1 MKKST
6 IRFTTILLILVV
18 LFSFPVCA
26 FADDEVYNL
35 EHTMNIGDEVEIKN
49 LIPENHKEE
58 NFRVCSEVSDV
69 VSIVDGQKIVA
80 VNEGVITF
88 TAESYSCDNYYN
100 EYYDGTP
107 SYGINEVVTATYNIT
122 ITVNKAVEND
132 IHESKP
138 LTIKGEVLPY
148 CKGIAKMSLTHS
160 NLKRVVY
167 GKSVMGKP
175 LEAYEIY
182 IKSKNNKYKKTL
194 FIDFAIHGFE
204 DEYYRDGKVLVKE
217 AVRLVKYFTEHSSS
231 LKNYRL
237 IIVVCANPDGTFDG
251 RNNSRANSRAFGRCT
266 AKHVDMNR
274 DFRRFRGKE
283 TRALKKYIL
292 KSDTDLY
299 INCHGWEN
307 QVIGSRKLNRIIRSS
322 HNLRRAQNDVYCYNQ
337 GFAIGWV
344 HRELGIPV
352 ALLEYKNTSS
362 VSTKKDIK
370 MIKNIVKNTDCI
382 IWLYKFWL
390 LINFGA

>member
-6 IRFTTILLILVV
+6 IKFTTILLIFVV

-35 EHTMNIGDEVEIKN
+35 EHTMNIGDEVEIKS
-49 LIPENHKEE
+49 LLPESHKEE

-107 SYGINEVVTATYNIT
+107 SYGINEEVTATYNIT

-132 IHESKP
+132 IHENKP

-182 IKSKNNKYKKTL
+182 NKSKNNKYKKTL

-237 IIVVCANPDGTFDG
+237 IIVVCANPDGTFNG

-292 KSDTDLY
+292 KSDPDLY

-307 QVIGSRKLNRIIRSS
+307 QVIGSRKLNRIIRKNL
-322 HNLRRAQNDVYCYNQ
+322 NLRRAQNDVYCYNQ

-344 HRELGIPV
+344 RRELGIPV

-362 VSTKKDIK
+362 VSTKKI
-370 MIKNIVKNTDCI
+370 
-382 IWLYKFWL
+382 LR
-390 LINFGA
+390 

>member
-6 IRFTTILLILVV
+6 IRFITVLLIFVV

-26 FADDEVYNL
+26 FADDEAYNL
-35 EHTMNIGDEVEIKN
+35 EYTMNIGDEVEIKS

-58 NFRVCSEVSDV
+58 NIRVSSEPIYV

-88 TAESYSCDNYYN
+88 TAESYTYDNYYDNYYN

-148 CKGIAKMSLTHS
+148 CKGIAKSSLTHS

-182 IKSKNNKYKKTL
+182 NKSKNNKYKKTL

-217 AVRLVKYFTEHSSS
+217 AVRLVKYFTEHSSA

-292 KSDTDLY
+292 KSDPDLY

-307 QVIGSRKLNRIIRSS
+307 QVIGSRKLNKIIRK
-322 HNLRRAQNDVYCYNQ
+322 NLKLRRTQNDVYCYNQ

-370 MIKNIVKNTDCI
+370 MIKNIVKK
-382 IWLYKFWL
+382 Y
-390 LINFGA
+390 

>member
-6 IRFTTILLILVV
+6 IRFITVLLIFVV

-49 LIPENHKEE
+49 LIPESHKEE
-58 NFRVCSEVSDV
+58 NIRVTSEPIYV

-88 TAESYSCDNYYN
+88 TAESYSCDNHYGNYYN
-100 EYYDGTP
+100 EYYDGCYDGT
-107 SYGINEVVTATYNIT
+107 SSNGVNEVVTATYNIT
-122 ITVNKAVEND
+122 ITVNNATENNTPNTPTD
-132 IHESKP
+132 KD
-138 LTIKGEVLPY
+138 EVLPY

-182 IKSKNNKYKKTL
+182 NKSKNNKYKKTL

-217 AVRLVKYFTEHSSS
+217 AVRLVKYFTEHSAS

-251 RNNSRANSRAFGRCT
+251 KNNSRANSRAFGRCT

-274 DFRRFRGKE
+274 DFRRFRGME

-307 QVIGSRKLNRIIRSS
+307 QVIGSRKLNKIIRKNL
-322 HNLRRAQNDVYCYNQ
+322 NLRRTQNDVYCYNQ

-344 HRELGIPV
+344 HRKLGIPV

-370 MIKNIVKNTDCI
+370 MIKNIVKK
-382 IWLYKFWL
+382 Y
-390 LINFGA
+390 

>member
-6 IRFTTILLILVV
+6 IRFTTMLLIFVV

-35 EHTMNIGDEVEIKN
+35 EHTMNIGDEVEIKS
-49 LIPENHKEE
+49 LLPESHKEE
-58 NFRVCSEVSDV
+58 NIRVSSEPICV
-69 VSIVDGQKIVA
+69 VSVVDGQKIVA

-132 IHESKP
+132 IHENKP

-182 IKSKNNKYKKTL
+182 NKSKNNKYKKTL

-307 QVIGSRKLNRIIRSS
+307 QVIGSRKLNKIIRSS
-322 HNLRRAQNDVYCYNQ
+322 HNLRRTQNDVYCNNQ

-370 MIKNIVKNTDCI
+370 MIKNIVKK
-382 IWLYKFWL
+382 Y
-390 LINFGA
+390 

>member
-6 IRFTTILLILVV
+6 IKFTTILLIFVV

-35 EHTMNIGDEVEIKN
+35 EHTMNIGDEVEIKS
-49 LIPENHKEE
+49 LLPKSHKEE

-132 IHESKP
+132 IHENKP

-182 IKSKNNKYKKTL
+182 NKSKNNKYKKTL

-292 KSDTDLY
+292 KSDPDLY

-322 HNLRRAQNDVYCYNQ
+322 HNLRRTQNDVYCYNQ

-370 MIKNIVKNTDCI
+370 MIKNIVKK
-382 IWLYKFWL
+382 Y
-390 LINFGA
+390 

>member
-1 MKKST
+1 MRKST

-35 EHTMNIGDEVEIKN
+35 EHTMNIGDEVEIKS
-49 LIPENHKEE
+49 LLPESHKEE

-88 TAESYSCDNYYN
+88 TAESYSCDNFYGNYYN

-182 IKSKNNKYKKTL
+182 NKSKNNKHKKTL

-217 AVRLVKYFTEHSSS
+217 AVRLVKYFTEHSSL

-292 KSDTDLY
+292 KSDSDLY

-322 HNLRRAQNDVYCYNQ
+322 HNLRRTQNDVYCYNQ

-370 MIKNIVKNTDCI
+370 MIKNIVKK
-382 IWLYKFWL
+382 Y
-390 LINFGA
+390 

>member
-1 MKKST
+1 M
-6 IRFTTILLILVV
+6 
-18 LFSFPVCA
+18 
-26 FADDEVYNL
+26 
-35 EHTMNIGDEVEIKN
+35 
-49 LIPENHKEE
+49 
-58 NFRVCSEVSDV
+58 
-69 VSIVDGQKIVA
+69 
-80 VNEGVITF
+80 
-88 TAESYSCDNYYN
+88 
-100 EYYDGTP
+100 
-107 SYGINEVVTATYNIT
+107 
-122 ITVNKAVEND
+122 
-132 IHESKP
+132 
-138 LTIKGEVLPY
+138 
-148 CKGIAKMSLTHS
+148 
-160 NLKRVVY
+160 
-167 GKSVMGKP
+167 
-175 LEAYEIY
+175 
-182 IKSKNNKYKKTL
+182 
-194 FIDFAIHGFE
+194 
-204 DEYYRDGKVLVKE
+204 KE

-322 HNLRRAQNDVYCYNQ
+322 HNLRRTQNDVYCYNQ

-344 HRELGIPV
+344 HRELRIPV

-370 MIKNIVKNTDCI
+370 MIKNIVKK
-382 IWLYKFWL
+382 Y
-390 LINFGA
+390 

>member
-6 IRFTTILLILVV
+6 IKFTTILLIFVV

-26 FADDEVYNL
+26 FADDEVYDL
-35 EHTMNIGDEVEIKN
+35 EHTMNIGDEVEIKS
-49 LIPENHKEE
+49 LLPENHKEE

-132 IHESKP
+132 IHENKP

-182 IKSKNNKYKKTL
+182 NKSKNNKYKKTL

-217 AVRLVKYFTEHSSS
+217 AIRLVKYFTEHSSS

-292 KSDTDLY
+292 KSDPDLY

-322 HNLRRAQNDVYCYNQ
+322 LNLRRAQNDVYCYNQ

-352 ALLEYKNTSS
+352 ALLEYINTSS

-370 MIKNIVKNTDCI
+370 MIKNIVKK
-382 IWLYKFWL
+382 Y
-390 LINFGA
+390 

>member
-1 MKKST
+1 MKKSI
-6 IRFTTILLILVV
+6 IRFTAMLLIFVV

-35 EHTMNIGDEVEIKN
+35 EHTMNIGDEVEIKS
-49 LIPENHKEE
+49 LLPESHKEE

-69 VSIVDGQKIVA
+69 VSVVDGQKIVA

-88 TAESYSCDNYYN
+88 TAESYSCDNYYGNYYN

-107 SYGINEVVTATYNIT
+107 LYGINEVVTATYNIT

-138 LTIKGEVLPY
+138 DNNKNDDKPLAIKGEVLPY
-148 CKGIAKMSLTHS
+148 CKEIAKMSLTHS

-182 IKSKNNKYKKTL
+182 NKSKNNKYKNTL
-194 FIDFAIHGFE
+194 FIDFAVHGFE

-251 RNNSRANSRAFGRCT
+251 KNNSRANSRAFGRCT

-274 DFRRFRGKE
+274 DFRRLRGKE

-292 KSDTDLY
+292 KSDPDLY

-307 QVIGSRKLNRIIRSS
+307 QVIGSRKLNRIIRSRL
-322 HNLRRAQNDVYCYNQ
+322 NLRRTQNDVYCYNQ

-344 HRELGIPV
+344 HRKLEIPV

-370 MIKNIVKNTDCI
+370 MIKNIIKK
-382 IWLYKFWL
+382 Y
-390 LINFGA
+390 

>member
-6 IRFTTILLILVV
+6 IRFTAMLLIFVV

-26 FADDEVYNL
+26 FADDEVYDL
-35 EHTMNIGDEVEIKN
+35 EYTMNIGDEVEIKS
-49 LIPENHKEE
+49 LLPESHKEE

-88 TAESYSCDNYYN
+88 TAESYISDNYYGDYYN
-100 EYYDGTP
+100 EYYDGT
-107 SYGINEVVTATYNIT
+107 SLYGINEVVTATYNIT
-122 ITVNKAVEND
+122 ITVNNATENNTPTNKVEN
-132 IHESKP
+132 ETKP
-138 LTIKGEVLPY
+138 VTIEGEVLPY

-182 IKSKNNKYKKTL
+182 NKSKNNKYKKTL

-217 AVRLVKYFTEHSSS
+217 AVRLVRYFTEHSSS

-307 QVIGSRKLNRIIRSS
+307 QVIGSRKLNKIIRSS
-322 HNLRRAQNDVYCYNQ
+322 HNLRRTQNDVYCYNQ

-344 HRELGIPV
+344 HRKLEIPV

-370 MIKNIVKNTDCI
+370 MIKNIVKK
-382 IWLYKFWL
+382 Y
-390 LINFGA
+390 

>member
-1 MKKST
+1 MKKSA
-6 IRFTTILLILVV
+6 IRFTTILLIFVV

-26 FADDEVYNL
+26 FAGDEVYNL
-35 EHTMNIGDEVEIKN
+35 EHTMNIGDEVEIKS
-49 LIPENHKEE
+49 LLPESHKEE

-88 TAESYSCDNYYN
+88 TAESYTYDSYYDNYYN

-107 SYGINEVVTATYNIT
+107 SNGINEVVTATYNIT
-122 ITVNKAVEND
+122 ITVNNATENNTPNTPTD
-132 IHESKP
+132 RD
-138 LTIKGEVLPY
+138 EVLPY

-182 IKSKNNKYKKTL
+182 NKSNNNKYKKTL

-217 AVRLVKYFTEHSSS
+217 AVRLVKYFTEHSSA

-251 RNNSRANSRAFGRCT
+251 KNNSRANSRAFGRCT

-307 QVIGSRKLNRIIRSS
+307 QVIGSRKLNRIIRKNL
-322 HNLRRAQNDVYCYNQ
+322 NLRRTQNDVYCYNQ

-370 MIKNIVKNTDCI
+370 MIKNIVKK
-382 IWLYKFWL
+382 Y
-390 LINFGA
+390 

>member
-1 MKKST
+1 MKKSI
-6 IRFTTILLILVV
+6 IRFTTVLLIFVV
-18 LFSFPVCA
+18 LFSFPMCA
-26 FADDEVYNL
+26 FADDEVYDL
-35 EHTMNIGDEVEIKN
+35 EHTMNIGDEVEIKS
-49 LIPENHKEE
+49 LLPESHKEE

-100 EYYDGTP
+100 GYYDGTP
-107 SYGINEVVTATYNIT
+107 SYGINEEVTATYNIT

-132 IHESKP
+132 IHENKP

-182 IKSKNNKYKKTL
+182 NKSKNNKYKKTL

-237 IIVVCANPDGTFDG
+237 IIVVCANPDGTFNG

-292 KSDTDLY
+292 KSDPDLY

-322 HNLRRAQNDVYCYNQ
+322 HNLRRTQNDVYCYNQ

-370 MIKNIVKNTDCI
+370 MIKNIVKK
-382 IWLYKFWL
+382 Y
-390 LINFGA
+390 

>member
-6 IRFTTILLILVV
+6 IRFTAMLLIFVV

-26 FADDEVYNL
+26 FADDEVYDL
-35 EHTMNIGDEVEIKN
+35 EYTMNIGDEVEIKS
-49 LIPENHKEE
+49 LLPESHKEE

-88 TAESYSCDNYYN
+88 TAESYISDNYYGDYYN
-100 EYYDGTP
+100 EYYDGT
-107 SYGINEVVTATYNIT
+107 SLYGINEVVTATYNIT
-122 ITVNKAVEND
+122 ITVNNATENNTPTNKVEN
-132 IHESKP
+132 ETKP
-138 LTIKGEVLPY
+138 VTIEGEVLPY

-182 IKSKNNKYKKTL
+182 NKSKNNKYKKTL

-307 QVIGSRKLNRIIRSS
+307 QVIGSRKLNKIIRSS
-322 HNLRRAQNDVYCYNQ
+322 HNLRRTQNDVYCYNQ

-344 HRELGIPV
+344 HRKLEIPV

-370 MIKNIVKNTDCI
+370 MIKNIVKK
-382 IWLYKFWL
+382 Y
-390 LINFGA
+390 

>member
-6 IRFTTILLILVV
+6 IRFTAILLILVV

-26 FADDEVYNL
+26 FADDEAYNL
-35 EHTMNIGDEVEIKN
+35 EYTMNIGDEVEIKS
-49 LIPENHKEE
+49 LIPESHKEE
-58 NFRVCSEVSDV
+58 NIRVSSEPIYV

-88 TAESYSCDNYYN
+88 TAESYTYDSYYDNYYN

-107 SYGINEVVTATYNIT
+107 SNGVNEVVTATYNIT
-122 ITVNKAVEND
+122 ITVNNATENNTPTDKVEN
-132 IHESKP
+132 EAKP
-138 LTIKGEVLPY
+138 LTIEGEVLPY

-182 IKSKNNKYKKTL
+182 NKSNNNKYKKTL

-251 RNNSRANSRAFGRCT
+251 KNNSRANSRAFGRCT

-292 KSDTDLY
+292 KSDPDLY

-307 QVIGSRKLNRIIRSS
+307 QVIGSRKLNKIIRKNL
-322 HNLRRAQNDVYCYNQ
+322 NLRRTQNDVYCYNQ

-352 ALLEYKNTSS
+352 ALLEYKSTSS

-370 MIKNIVKNTDCI
+370 VIKNIVKE
-382 IWLYKFWL
+382 Y
-390 LINFGA
+390 

>member
-6 IRFTTILLILVV
+6 IRFTTILLIFVV

-35 EHTMNIGDEVEIKN
+35 EHTMNIGDEVEIKS
-49 LIPENHKEE
+49 LLPENHKEE

-138 LTIKGEVLPY
+138 DNNKKNDKPLTIKGEVLPY

-182 IKSKNNKYKKTL
+182 NKSKNNKYKKTL

-322 HNLRRAQNDVYCYNQ
+322 HNLRRTQNDVYCYNQ

-370 MIKNIVKNTDCI
+370 MIKNIVKK
-382 IWLYKFWL
+382 Y
-390 LINFGA
+390 

>member
-6 IRFTTILLILVV
+6 IGFTAILLIFVV

-26 FADDEVYNL
+26 FADDEAYNL
-35 EHTMNIGDEVEIKN
+35 EYTMNIGDEVEIKS
-49 LIPENHKEE
+49 LIPESHKEE
-58 NFRVCSEVSDV
+58 NIRVSSEPIYV

-88 TAESYSCDNYYN
+88 TAESYTYDSYYDNYYN
-100 EYYDGTP
+100 EYYDGT
-107 SYGINEVVTATYNIT
+107 SSNGVNEVVTATYNIT
-122 ITVNKAVEND
+122 ITVNNATENNTLTDKVEN
-132 IHESKP
+132 EAKP
-138 LTIKGEVLPY
+138 LTIEGEVLPY

-167 GKSVMGKP
+167 GKSVMDKP

-182 IKSKNNKYKKTL
+182 NKSNNNKYKKTL

-217 AVRLVKYFTEHSSS
+217 AVRLVKYFTERSSS

-251 RNNSRANSRAFGRCT
+251 KNNSRANSRAFGRCT

-283 TRALKKYIL
+283 TKALKKYIL
-292 KSDTDLY
+292 KSDPDLY

-307 QVIGSRKLNRIIRSS
+307 QVIGSRKLNKIIRKNL
-322 HNLRRAQNDVYCYNQ
+322 NLRRTQNDVYCYNQ

-344 HRELGIPV
+344 HRKLGIPV

-370 MIKNIVKNTDCI
+370 VIKNIVKK
-382 IWLYKFWL
+382 Y
-390 LINFGA
+390 

>member
-6 IRFTTILLILVV
+6 IKFTTILLIFVV

-35 EHTMNIGDEVEIKN
+35 EHTMNIGDEVEIKS
-49 LIPENHKEE
+49 LLPKSHKEE

-132 IHESKP
+132 IHENKP

-182 IKSKNNKYKKTL
+182 NKSKNNKYKKTL

-237 IIVVCANPDGTFDG
+237 IIVVCANPDGTFNG

-292 KSDTDLY
+292 KSDPDLY

-322 HNLRRAQNDVYCYNQ
+322 LNLRRAQNDVYCYNQ

-352 ALLEYKNTSS
+352 ALLEYKSTSS

-370 MIKNIVKNTDCI
+370 VIKNIVKE
-382 IWLYKFWL
+382 Y
-390 LINFGA
+390 

>member
-6 IRFTTILLILVV
+6 IRFATILLIFVV

-26 FADDEVYNL
+26 FADDEAYNL
-35 EHTMNIGDEVEIKN
+35 EYTMNIGDEVEIKS
-49 LIPENHKEE
+49 LIPESHKEE
-58 NFRVCSEVSDV
+58 NIRVSSEPIYV

-88 TAESYSCDNYYN
+88 TAESYIYDSYYDNYYN
-100 EYYDGTP
+100 EYYDGT
-107 SYGINEVVTATYNIT
+107 SSNGVNEVVTATYNIT
-122 ITVNKAVEND
+122 ITVNNATENNTPTDKVEN
-132 IHESKP
+132 EAKP
-138 LTIKGEVLPY
+138 LTIEGEVLPY

-182 IKSKNNKYKKTL
+182 NKSKNNKYKKTL
-194 FIDFAIHGFE
+194 FIDFAVHGFE

-237 IIVVCANPDGTFDG
+237 IIVVCANPDGTFYG

-307 QVIGSRKLNRIIRSS
+307 QVIGSRKLNKIIRKNL
-322 HNLRRAQNDVYCYNQ
+322 NLRRTQNDVYCYNQ

-344 HRELGIPV
+344 HRKLGIPV

-370 MIKNIVKNTDCI
+370 VIKNIVKK
-382 IWLYKFWL
+382 Y
-390 LINFGA
+390 

>member
-1 MKKST
+1 MKKSI
-6 IRFTTILLILVV
+6 IRFTTVLLIFVV
-18 LFSFPVCA
+18 LSSFPMCA
-26 FADDEVYNL
+26 FADDEVYDL
-35 EHTMNIGDEVEIKN
+35 EHTMNIGDEVEIKS
-49 LIPENHKEE
+49 LLPKSHKEE

-132 IHESKP
+132 IHENKP

-182 IKSKNNKYKKTL
+182 NKSKNNKYKKTL

-217 AVRLVKYFTEHSSS
+217 AIRLVKYFTEHSSS

-292 KSDTDLY
+292 KSDPDLY

-322 HNLRRAQNDVYCYNQ
+322 LNLRRAQNDVYCYNQ

-344 HRELGIPV
+344 HRELGISV

-362 VSTKKDIK
+362 VSIKKDIK
-370 MIKNIVKNTDCI
+370 MIKNIVKK
-382 IWLYKFWL
+382 Y
-390 LINFGA
+390 

>member
-6 IRFTTILLILVV
+6 IRFTAILLIFVV

-26 FADDEVYNL
+26 FADDEAYNL
-35 EHTMNIGDEVEIKN
+35 EYTMNTGDEVEIKS
-49 LIPENHKEE
+49 LIPESHKEE
-58 NFRVCSEVSDV
+58 NIRVSSEPIYV

-88 TAESYSCDNYYN
+88 TAESYTYDSYYDNYYN
-100 EYYDGTP
+100 EYYDGA
-107 SYGINEVVTATYNIT
+107 SSNGVNEVVTATYNIT
-122 ITVNKAVEND
+122 ITVNNATENNTLTDKVENQA
-132 IHESKP
+132 KP
-138 LTIKGEVLPY
+138 LTIEGEVLPY

-167 GKSVMGKP
+167 GKSVMDKP

-182 IKSKNNKYKKTL
+182 NKSNNNKYKKTL

-217 AVRLVKYFTEHSSS
+217 AVRLVKYFTEHSSL

-251 RNNSRANSRAFGRCT
+251 KNNSRANSRAFGRCT
-266 AKHVDMNR
+266 VKHVDMNR

-283 TRALKKYIL
+283 TKALKKYIL
-292 KSDTDLY
+292 KSDPDLY

-307 QVIGSRKLNRIIRSS
+307 QVIGSRKLNKIIRKNL
-322 HNLRRAQNDVYCYNQ
+322 NLRRTQNDVYCYNQ

-352 ALLEYKNTSS
+352 ALLEYKSTSF

-370 MIKNIVKNTDCI
+370 MIKKIVKE
-382 IWLYKFWL
+382 Y
-390 LINFGA
+390 

>member
-6 IRFTTILLILVV
+6 IRFTTVFLIFVV

-26 FADDEVYNL
+26 FADDEAYNL
-35 EHTMNIGDEVEIKN
+35 EYTMNIGDEVEIKS
-49 LIPENHKEE
+49 LIPESHKEE
-58 NFRVCSEVSDV
+58 NIRVSSEPIYV

-88 TAESYSCDNYYN
+88 TVESYTYDSYYDNYYN
-100 EYYDGTP
+100 EYYDGT
-107 SYGINEVVTATYNIT
+107 SSNGVNEVVTATYNIT
-122 ITVNKAVEND
+122 ITVNNATENNTPTDKVEN
-132 IHESKP
+132 EANS
-138 LTIKGEVLPY
+138 LTIEGEVLPY

-182 IKSKNNKYKKTL
+182 NKSNNNKYKKTL

-251 RNNSRANSRAFGRCT
+251 KNNSRAKSRAFGRCT

-292 KSDTDLY
+292 KSDPDLY

-307 QVIGSRKLNRIIRSS
+307 QVIGSRKLNKIIRKNL
-322 HNLRRAQNDVYCYNQ
+322 NLRRTQNDVYCYNQ

-344 HRELGIPV
+344 HRKLGIPV

-370 MIKNIVKNTDCI
+370 VIKNIVKK
-382 IWLYKFWL
+382 Y
-390 LINFGA
+390 

>member
-6 IRFTTILLILVV
+6 IRFTTVFLIFVV

-26 FADDEVYNL
+26 FADDEAYNL
-35 EHTMNIGDEVEIKN
+35 EYTMNIGDEVEIKS
-49 LIPENHKEE
+49 LIPESHKEE
-58 NFRVCSEVSDV
+58 NIRVSSEPIYV

-88 TAESYSCDNYYN
+88 TVESYTYDSYYDNYYN
-100 EYYDGTP
+100 EYYDGT
-107 SYGINEVVTATYNIT
+107 SSNGVNEVVTATYNIT
-122 ITVNKAVEND
+122 ITVNNATENNTPTDKVEN
-132 IHESKP
+132 EANS
-138 LTIKGEVLPY
+138 LTIEGEVLPY

-182 IKSKNNKYKKTL
+182 NKSNNNKYKKTL

-251 RNNSRANSRAFGRCT
+251 KNNSRAKSRAFGRCT

-292 KSDTDLY
+292 KSDPDLY

-307 QVIGSRKLNRIIRSS
+307 QVIGSRKLNKIIRKNL
-322 HNLRRAQNDVYCYNQ
+322 NLRRTQNDVYCYNQ

-344 HRELGIPV
+344 HRNLGIPV

-370 MIKNIVKNTDCI
+370 VIKNIVKK
-382 IWLYKFWL
+382 Y
-390 LINFGA
+390 

>member
-6 IRFTTILLILVV
+6 IRFTAMLLIFVV

-35 EHTMNIGDEVEIKN
+35 EHTMNIGDEVEIKS
-49 LIPENHKEE
+49 LLPESHKEE

-100 EYYDGTP
+100 EYYDGAP
-107 SYGINEVVTATYNIT
+107 SNGINEVVTATYNIT
-122 ITVNKAVEND
+122 ITVNNVTENNTPTNKVENGA
-132 IHESKP
+132 KP

-167 GKSVMGKP
+167 GKSVMDKP

-182 IKSKNNKYKKTL
+182 NKSKNNKYKKTL

-292 KSDTDLY
+292 KSDPDLY

-307 QVIGSRKLNRIIRSS
+307 QVIGSRKLNRIIRSRL
-322 HNLRRAQNDVYCYNQ
+322 NLRRTQNDVYCYNQ

-344 HRELGIPV
+344 HRKLGIPV

-370 MIKNIVKNTDCI
+370 MIKNIIKK
-382 IWLYKFWL
+382 Y
-390 LINFGA
+390 

>member
-1 MKKST
+1 MKKSI
-6 IRFTTILLILVV
+6 IRFTTVLLIFVV
-18 LFSFPVCA
+18 LSSFPMCA
-26 FADDEVYNL
+26 FADDEVYDL
-35 EHTMNIGDEVEIKN
+35 EHTMNIGDEVEIKS
-49 LIPENHKEE
+49 LLPKSHKEE

-132 IHESKP
+132 IHENKP

-182 IKSKNNKYKKTL
+182 NKSKNNKYKKTL

-217 AVRLVKYFTEHSSS
+217 AIRLVKYFTEHSSS

-292 KSDTDLY
+292 KSDPDLY

-322 HNLRRAQNDVYCYNQ
+322 HNLRRTQNDVYCYNQ

-344 HRELGIPV
+344 HRELGISV

-362 VSTKKDIK
+362 VSIKKDIK
-370 MIKNIVKNTDCI
+370 MIKNIVKK
-382 IWLYKFWL
+382 Y
-390 LINFGA
+390 

>member
-6 IRFTTILLILVV
+6 IRFTTILLIFVV

-35 EHTMNIGDEVEIKN
+35 EHTMNIGDEVEIKS
-49 LIPENHKEE
+49 LLPESHKEE
-58 NFRVCSEVSDV
+58 NFRVSSEVSDV

-100 EYYDGTP
+100 EYYDGT
-107 SYGINEVVTATYNIT
+107 SSNRVNEVVTATYNIT

-132 IHESKP
+132 VHESKP

-182 IKSKNNKYKKTL
+182 NKSKNNKYKKTL

-370 MIKNIVKNTDCI
+370 MIKNIVKK
-382 IWLYKFWL
+382 Y
-390 LINFGA
+390 

>member
-6 IRFTTILLILVV
+6 IKFTTILLIFVV

-35 EHTMNIGDEVEIKN
+35 EHTMNIGDEVEIKS
-49 LIPENHKEE
+49 LLPKSHKEE

-132 IHESKP
+132 IHENKP

-182 IKSKNNKYKKTL
+182 NKSKNNKYKKTL

-217 AVRLVKYFTEHSSS
+217 AIRLVKYFTEHSSS

-292 KSDTDLY
+292 KSDPDLY

-322 HNLRRAQNDVYCYNQ
+322 LNLRRAQNDVYCYNQ

-352 ALLEYKNTSS
+352 ALLEYINTSS

-370 MIKNIVKNTDCI
+370 MIKNIVKK
-382 IWLYKFWL
+382 Y
-390 LINFGA
+390 

>member
-6 IRFTTILLILVV
+6 IRFTIILLIFVV
-18 LFSFPVCA
+18 LFSFPVYA

-35 EHTMNIGDEVEIKN
+35 EHTMNIGDEVEIKS
-49 LIPENHKEE
+49 LLPENHKEE

-88 TAESYSCDNYYN
+88 TAESYSCDNYYGNYYN

-182 IKSKNNKYKKTL
+182 NKSKNNKYKKTL

-322 HNLRRAQNDVYCYNQ
+322 HNLRRTQNDVYCYNQ

-362 VSTKKDIK
+362 VSTKKI
-370 MIKNIVKNTDCI
+370 
-382 IWLYKFWL
+382 LR
-390 LINFGA
+390 

>member
-6 IRFTTILLILVV
+6 IGFTAILLIFVV

-26 FADDEVYNL
+26 FADDEAYNL
-35 EHTMNIGDEVEIKN
+35 EYTMNIGDEVEIKS
-49 LIPENHKEE
+49 LIPESHKEE
-58 NFRVCSEVSDV
+58 NIRVSSEPIYV

-88 TAESYSCDNYYN
+88 TAESYTYDSYYDNYYN
-100 EYYDGTP
+100 EYYDGT
-107 SYGINEVVTATYNIT
+107 SSNGVNEVVTATYNIT
-122 ITVNKAVEND
+122 ITVNNATENNTLTDKVEN
-132 IHESKP
+132 EAKP
-138 LTIKGEVLPY
+138 LTIEGEVLPY

-167 GKSVMGKP
+167 GKSVMDKP

-182 IKSKNNKYKKTL
+182 NKSNNNKYKKTL
-194 FIDFAIHGFE
+194 FIDFVIHGFE

-217 AVRLVKYFTEHSSS
+217 AVRLVKYFTERSSS

-251 RNNSRANSRAFGRCT
+251 KNNSRANSRAFGRCT

-283 TRALKKYIL
+283 TKALKKYIL
-292 KSDTDLY
+292 KSDPDLY

-307 QVIGSRKLNRIIRSS
+307 QVIGSRKLNKIIRKNL
-322 HNLRRAQNDVYCYNQ
+322 NLRRTQNDVYCYNQ

-344 HRELGIPV
+344 HRKLGIPV

-370 MIKNIVKNTDCI
+370 VIKNIVKK
-382 IWLYKFWL
+382 Y
-390 LINFGA
+390 

>member
-6 IRFTTILLILVV
+6 IKFTTILLIFVV
-18 LFSFPVCA
+18 LSSFPMCA

-35 EHTMNIGDEVEIKN
+35 EHTMNIGDEVEIKS
-49 LIPENHKEE
+49 LLPKSHKEE

-132 IHESKP
+132 IHENKP

-182 IKSKNNKYKKTL
+182 NKSKNNKYKKTL

-217 AVRLVKYFTEHSSS
+217 AIRLVKYFTEHSSS

-237 IIVVCANPDGTFDG
+237 IIIVCANPDGTFNG

-292 KSDTDLY
+292 KSDPDLY

-370 MIKNIVKNTDCI
+370 MIKNIVKK
-382 IWLYKFWL
+382 Y
-390 LINFGA
+390 

>member
-6 IRFTTILLILVV
+6 IRFTTVFLIFVV

-26 FADDEVYNL
+26 FADDEAYNL
-35 EHTMNIGDEVEIKN
+35 EYTMNIGDEVEIKS
-49 LIPENHKEE
+49 LIPESHKEE
-58 NFRVCSEVSDV
+58 NIRVSSEPIYV

-88 TAESYSCDNYYN
+88 TAESYIYDSYYDDYYN
-100 EYYDGTP
+100 EYYDGT
-107 SYGINEVVTATYNIT
+107 SSNGVNEVVTATYNIT
-122 ITVNKAVEND
+122 ITVNNATENNTPTDKVEN
-132 IHESKP
+132 EAKP
-138 LTIKGEVLPY
+138 LTIEGEVLPY

-182 IKSKNNKYKKTL
+182 NKSNNNKYKKTL
-194 FIDFAIHGFE
+194 LIDFAIHGFE

-217 AVRLVKYFTEHSSS
+217 AVRLVKYFTEHSSA

-274 DFRRFRGKE
+274 DFRRFRVKE

-299 INCHGWEN
+299 INCYGWEN
-307 QVIGSRKLNRIIRSS
+307 QVIGSRKLNKIIRSS
-322 HNLRRAQNDVYCYNQ
+322 HNLRRTQNDVYCYNQ

-370 MIKNIVKNTDCI
+370 VIKNIVKK
-382 IWLYKFWL
+382 Y
-390 LINFGA
+390 